1 MLFLLSSQVWA
12 MPDIMKLD
20 EVQPG
25 MQGTA
30 YTVVDATGEIKT
42 FHVEIITVLDAGK
55 GESKM
60 IIARLSGPVIEA
72 ADGLASG
79 MSGSPVYID
88 GRLVGATSATRKD
101 MDRHTCFITPI
112 EGMLDIWKLPDT
124 KNKSQIHSID
134 IKKAAAER

>member
-1 MLFLLSSQVWA
+1 MHKFVERTAAICIAMLFLLSSQVWA

-79 MSGSPVYID
+79 MSGSPVSRFTD
-88 GRLVGATSATRKD
+88 RTS
-101 MDRHTCFITPI
+101 
-112 EGMLDIWKLPDT
+112 E
-124 KNKSQIHSID
+124 
-134 IKKAAAER
+134 